1 MVRKVAEPA
10 SKSRRSSAKQE
21 EATVRKTRAAAEEPA
36 PAKRSRAKAV
46 AEEAPARKTRAKR
59 ADPEDQE
66 EVPVKKTRA
75 KASAESEAPVGFNP
89 YSGLDDTLDNIE
101 KHVGL
106 SESSM
111 ESGGRLSTGN
121 LMLDIILGGG
131 ITAGWYTNFGQEQSC
146 KTTGAVTIMSAAIN
160 ADVPILYYWDYEG
173 CLSFDAQVTVN
184 GVKQGLGELFTGMN
198 LVPYMAV
205 DTSDLNILVDT
216 VNGPTKVTAAMYK
229 GPKPIT
235 KVVLENGLLL
245 RGYKHPVLVCSVDGL
260 LEWKYLEELAIG
272 DNLVV
277 QDTSASHVG

>member
-10 SKSRRSSAKQE
+10 PKSRRSSTKAK
-21 EATVRKTRAAAEEPA
+21 EAPSRKTRASAEDAA
-36 PAKRSRAKAV
+36 PAKRTSTKAV
-46 AEEAPARKTRAKR
+46 AEEALVKKTRSKR
-59 ADPEDQE
+59 AAPEDE
-66 EVPVKKTRA
+66 AEAPVKKTRA
-75 KASAESEAPVGFNP
+75 KAEPEKEAVSGFNP

-173 CLSFDAQVTVN
+173 CLSSDAQVTVN
-184 GVKQGLGELFTGMN
+184 GVKQGLGELFTGIE
-198 LVPYMAV
+198 LVPYMAI
-205 DTSDLNILVDT
+205 DTSQLGISVESIH
-216 VNGPTKVTAAMYK
+216 GPVPVLAAMYK

-235 KVVLENGLLL
+235 EIVLENSSTM
-245 RGYKHPVLVCSVDGL
+245 RGFRHPVLVCTSDML
-260 LEWKYLEELAIG
+260 LEWKYLEELATG
-272 DNLVV
+272 DSLVV
-277 QDTSASHVG
+277 EDVS

>member
-1 MVRKVAEPA
+1 MVRKTSEKAEAPA
-10 SKSRRSSAKQE
+10 RRS
-21 EATVRKTRAAAEEPA
+21 
-36 PAKRSRAKAV
+36 RSKP
-46 AEEAPARKTRAKR
+46 AEEAPAKRTTRSKSVEPASEKR
-59 ADPEDQE
+59 TRSKPAE
-66 EVPVKKTRA
+66 EASTKRTRSKAVESDESDSKKPT
-75 KASAESEAPVGFNP
+75 GFNP
-89 YSGLDDTLDNIE
+89 YAGLDDTLDAIE

-111 ESGGRLSTGN
+111 EAGGRLSTGN

-216 VNGPTKVTAAMYK
+216 VNGPSKVTAAMYK

>member
-1 MVRKVAEPA
+1 MARKQVVAEKPA
-10 SKSRRSSAKQE
+10 RRTPRVASAEDSAQ
-21 EATVRKTRAAAEEPA
+21 
-36 PAKRSRAKAV
+36 AKRTRTKSV
-46 AEEAPARKTRAKR
+46 AEEAPVKKTRSKR
-59 ADPEDQE
+59 AAPEAEAETQ
-66 EVPVKKTRA
+66 VKKTRA
-75 KASAESEAPVGFNP
+75 KAEPEKEAVSGFNP

-216 VNGPTKVTAAMYK
+216 VNGPSKVTAAMYK